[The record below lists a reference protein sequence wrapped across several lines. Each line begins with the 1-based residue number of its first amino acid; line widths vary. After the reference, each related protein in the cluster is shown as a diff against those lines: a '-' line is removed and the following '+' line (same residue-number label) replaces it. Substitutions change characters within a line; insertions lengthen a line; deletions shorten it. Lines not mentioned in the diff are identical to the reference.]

1 MGTVSRITPLRRP
14 APGQVSRQ
22 RVRYLTTGDGAQLA
36 WAEAGAGPIVVKAS
50 HWLSHLDYDWE
61 SPVWKH
67 WTEFLTAHFRLV
79 RHDERGC
86 GLSDWKA
93 GKFSLDQW
101 VGDLEAVIGAAGITE
116 PITLLGL
123 SQGGATCL
131 LYALKH
137 PERVSRLILYGAYAR
152 GMRHRG
158 SPERLKEHDA
168 MVDLIR
174 LGWDRQNPVFRQ
186 LFTSRFIPEGSDDQV
201 RWFNEL
207 CRKTTSPQAAA
218 DMLAARSD
226 VNVEDRLCEIRCP
239 TLVLHARRDNA
250 ISFKEGRLLA
260 AGIPGAEFVE
270 LDSCN
275 HILLEHEPAWAR
287 FRGEV
292 LDFMGITGS
301 GGDSEE
307 DQAFAALSQRE
318 REILGWISEGLSN
331 AEIAERL
338 SISEKTVRNHVSK
351 VFDKLGVWTRAQAIV
366 FARDRGFRGA

>member
-1 MGTVSRITPLRRP
+1 
-14 APGQVSRQ
+14 VSRQ

>member
-1 MGTVSRITPLRRP
+1 MGTVSRITPLRHL

-93 GKFSLDQW
+93 GNFSLDQW

-131 LYALKH
+131 LYALKY

-152 GMRHRG
+152 GMRH
-158 SPERLKEHDA
+158 
-168 MVDLIR
+168 
-174 LGWDRQNPVFRQ
+174 
-186 LFTSRFIPEGSDDQV
+186 
-201 RWFNEL
+201 
-207 CRKTTSPQAAA
+207 
-218 DMLAARSD
+218 
-226 VNVEDRLCEIRCP
+226 
-239 TLVLHARRDNA
+239 
-250 ISFKEGRLLA
+250 
-260 AGIPGAEFVE
+260 
-270 LDSCN
+270 
-275 HILLEHEPAWAR
+275 
-287 FRGEV
+287 
-292 LDFMGITGS
+292 
-301 GGDSEE
+301 
-307 DQAFAALSQRE
+307 
-318 REILGWISEGLSN
+318 
-331 AEIAERL
+331 
-338 SISEKTVRNHVSK
+338 
-351 VFDKLGVWTRAQAIV
+351 
-366 FARDRGFRGA
+366 

>member
-1 MGTVSRITPLRRP
+1 
-14 APGQVSRQ
+14 VSRQ

-158 SPERLKEHDA
+158 NPERLKEHDA

-218 DMLAARSD
+218 DMLAARSE
-226 VNVEDRLCEIRCP
+226 VNVEDRLGEIRCP

-301 GGDSEE
+301 GGNSEE

-366 FARDRGFRGA
+366 FARDRGFRGG